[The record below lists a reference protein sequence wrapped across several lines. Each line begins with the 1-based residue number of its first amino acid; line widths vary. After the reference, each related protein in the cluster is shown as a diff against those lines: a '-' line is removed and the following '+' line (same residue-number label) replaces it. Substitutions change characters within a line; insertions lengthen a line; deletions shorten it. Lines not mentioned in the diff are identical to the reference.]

1 MALNRVV
8 VQASRFTRESMSPWV
23 IMGDNPFK
31 CPDKKTTMQNTP
43 GDTVRPWITQ
53 YASVGIEAELKLPA
67 HASLPAFADD
77 ACKRWSKES
86 RAKAAFTCV
95 VPNGMNGSLGFDQVR
110 TLSDAFAA
118 YLRHHLGLQAGDRV
132 AVQLP
137 NGLAYPVV
145 ALGILKAGCVLVN
158 TNPLYTVH
166 EMVHQFNDAGAKA
179 LVLVDMF
186 ADKLPEVLAQTP
198 VQHVVLAG
206 VPEFFPAIPQAIIRG
221 VQKIW
226 SRVLPPVTVPH
237 ARLQTA
243 LTQGRQAL
251 QQAGHSDT
259 RHLWGETGHHNL
271 ALLQYTG
278 GTTGVSKGAMLSH
291 GNLLHN
297 VEQMLAMGSTHMKPG
312 EECVLTAL
320 PLYHIFAFT
329 ANLLGFLAIGA
340 HNILI
345 PSPRPVQNL
354 QRAVENYPITWMT
367 GVNTLYNGLLN
378 EEWFVAYPPKR
389 LKASIAGGTA
399 LHSAV
404 AQRWRDVTQ
413 TPIAEGYGLT
423 ESSPVVSFNPLQG
436 APRTGS
442 IGIPTPGTDI
452 RLVTDQGTDAAP
464 GEPGEIWVHGPQVMQ
479 GYWNRPEESAEV
491 LHDGWLATGD
501 VAVIDADGYL
511 KIVDRKKD
519 LIIVSGFNVYPNEV
533 EDVIAQMDAVLEVA
547 VIGVPDDKTGEAVR
561 AYVVHNPEHSGP
573 LEPEAV
579 VSHCRQSLA
588 AYKVPKS
595 VVIRE
600 ELPKSAIGKVL
611 RKNLKA
617 EVKAAL
623 QTGAQAH

>member
-1 MALNRVV
+1 MHTNNGDG
-8 VQASRFTRESMSPWV
+8 SRAWTE
-23 IMGDNPFK
+23 
-31 CPDKKTTMQNTP
+31 
-43 GDTVRPWITQ
+43 Q
-53 YASVGIEAELKLPA
+53 YAKVGIVPELPPPTHANLAEFA
-67 HASLPAFADD
+67 HQ
-77 ACKRWSKES
+77 ACSRWARES
-86 RAKAAFTCV
+86 RAKSAFTCV
-95 VPNGMNGSLGFDQVR
+95 VPNGMNGSLGFQQVDQ
-110 TLSDAFAA
+110 LSDAFAA
-118 YLRHHLGLQAGDRV
+118 YLRETLGLQSGDRV

-145 ALGILKAGCVLVN
+145 SFGVLKAGCVLVN

-166 EMVHQFNDAGAKA
+166 EMVHQFNDSGAKA

-186 ADKLPEVLAQTP
+186 ADKLPDVLAQTG
-198 VQHVVLAG
+198 VKHVVLAG
-206 VPEFFPAIPQAIIRG
+206 VPEFFPAIPRGIIRG
-221 VQKIW
+221 VQKVW

-237 ARLQTA
+237 TRLQAA
-243 LTQGRQAL
+243 LTQGRAAL
-251 QQAGHSDT
+251 QQAGHANA
-259 RHLWGETGHHNL
+259 RVYWQHLGHQDL

-291 GNLLHN
+291 GNLLNN
-297 VEQMLAMGSTHMKPG
+297 VQQMLAMGSTHMKPG

-340 HNILI
+340 QNILI

-436 APRTGS
+436 TPRIGS

-452 RLVTDQGTDAAP
+452 RLVTDQGTDAPA

-479 GYWNRPEESAEV
+479 GYWNRPDESAEV
-491 LHDGWLATGD
+491 LHEGWLATGD

-533 EDVIAQMDAVLEVA
+533 EDVIAEMDAVLEVA
-547 VIGVPDDKTGEAVR
+547 VIGVPDEKTGEAVR
-561 AYVVHNPEHSGP
+561 AYVVHNPEHGGP
-573 LEPEAV
+573 LQADAV
-579 VSHCRQSLA
+579 VAHCRKSLA
-588 AYKVPKS
+588 PYKVPKA
-595 VVIRE
+595 VIVRE

-617 EVKAAL
+617 EVKAEM
-623 QTGAQAH
+623 QAHGQPPSH

>member
-1 MALNRVV
+1 M
-8 VQASRFTRESMSPWV
+8 
-23 IMGDNPFK
+23 
-31 CPDKKTTMQNTP
+31 KKQP
-43 GDTVRPWITQ
+43 GDMSRPWASQ
-53 YASVGIEAELKLPA
+53 YELVGITPQLAAPEQANLA
-67 HASLPAFADD
+67 AFAHE
-77 ACKRWSKES
+77 ACQRWAKES

-95 VPNGMNGSLGFDQVR
+95 VPNGMNGSLGFEQLDR
-110 TLSDAFAA
+110 LSDAFAA
-118 YLRHHLGLQAGDRV
+118 YLRETLKLQQGDRV

-145 ALGILKAGCVLVN
+145 AFGVLKAGCVLVN
-158 TNPLYTVH
+158 TNPLYTVT
-166 EMVHQFNDAGAKA
+166 EMVHQFNNAGAKA

-186 ADKLPEVLAQTP
+186 ADKLPNVLAQTQI
-198 VQHVVLAG
+198 QHVILAG
-206 VPEFFPAIPQAIIRG
+206 VPEFFPWIPQAIIRG
-221 VQKIW
+221 VQKVW

-237 ARLQTA
+237 IRLANA
-243 LTQGRQAL
+243 LSQGQAALNTSGQSGTQAYW
-251 QQAGHSDT
+251 A
-259 RHLWGETGHHNL
+259 HLGPDDL

-297 VEQMLAMGSTHMKPG
+297 VQQMLAMGATHMRPG
-312 EECVLTAL
+312 LECVLTAL

-378 EEWFVAYPPKR
+378 EEWFVAYPPKH

-436 APRTGS
+436 TPRSGS

-452 RLVTDQGTDAAP
+452 RLVTDEGVDAAP
-464 GEPGEIWVHGPQVMQ
+464 GQPGEIWVYGPQVMS
-479 GYWNRPEESAEV
+479 GYWNMPEESAQV
-491 LHDGWLATGD
+491 LKDGWLATGD
-501 VAVIDADGYL
+501 VAVIDNDGYL

-533 EDVIAQMDAVLEVA
+533 EDVIAEMDAVLEVA
-547 VIGVPDDKTGEAVR
+547 VIGVPDEKTGEAVR
-561 AYVVHNPEHSGP
+561 AYVVHNPEHGGP
-573 LEPEAV
+573 LQTAAV
-579 VSHCRQSLA
+579 VAHCRQSLA

-595 VVIRE
+595 VIVRE

-617 EVKAAL
+617 EVKAEL
-623 QTGAQAH
+623 QSSGPASGR